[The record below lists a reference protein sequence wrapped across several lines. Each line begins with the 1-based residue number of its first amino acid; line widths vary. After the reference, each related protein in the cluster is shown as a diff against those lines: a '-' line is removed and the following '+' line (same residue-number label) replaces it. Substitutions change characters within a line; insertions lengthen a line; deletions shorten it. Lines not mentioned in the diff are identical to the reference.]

1 MSSSFSTISG
11 STRNLHLQVART
23 IARGILSGDLSQ
35 GSKIPNEIT
44 LCAQFGI
51 SRTALREA
59 VKLLSSKGLLRSK
72 PKIGTTV
79 TDKTNWNFL
88 DPQLLEWM
96 DGLENSTIFY
106 QQFLGL
112 RKAIEPEAC
121 ALAAKNASAEQRIE
135 LSDNFQKM
143 EEVAKDFDHDRWAE
157 VDMHFH
163 RLIFLSTGNDF
174 YLPFGNVLAT
184 IFMSFITYSSEDG
197 GVSIEEHRAI
207 YSAIMAGK
215 EEQAREASRF
225 LLVSEK
231 NRLPCEAVA

>member
-1 MSSSFSTISG
+1 MSSSSFSTISA
-11 STRNLHLQVART
+11 SARNLHLQVART
-23 IARGILSGDLSQ
+23 IAQGILSGALPQ
-35 GSKIPNEIT
+35 GSKIPNEMT
-44 LCAQFGI
+44 LCDQFGV

-59 VKLLSSKGLLRSK
+59 IKLLSSKGLLRSK

-79 TDKTNWNFL
+79 TDKTNWNFI

-96 DGLENSTIFY
+96 DGLENSKVFY

-135 LSDNFQKM
+135 LSDTFQKM
-143 EEVAKDFDHDRWAE
+143 EEIAKDFDHDRWAE

-184 IFMSFITYSSEDG
+184 IFMSFILYTSEDT
-197 GVSIEEHRAI
+197 GVCIKERRAI
-207 YSAIMAGK
+207 YVAIMAGK

-225 LLVSEK
+225 SLL
-231 NRLPCEAVA
+231 